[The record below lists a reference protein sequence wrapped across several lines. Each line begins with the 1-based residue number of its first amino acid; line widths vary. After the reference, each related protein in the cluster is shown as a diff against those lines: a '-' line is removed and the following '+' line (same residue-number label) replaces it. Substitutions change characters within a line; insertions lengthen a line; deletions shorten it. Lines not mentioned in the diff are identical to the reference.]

1 MIGAARLVL
10 LAITLCVSTD
20 GLKTTPRVFINRS
33 ESGCLFSLFVKIG
46 GLDGSLGV
54 QDMWKSIYLPIFR
67 NMHKFC
73 TKEDDFIGCVAT
85 RKFTD
90 YIHCMR
96 DYVSSSTIHNNT
108 GIGPAYKSMLN
119 DYATCLGKKIDDYY

>member
-20 GLKTTPRVFINRS
+20 GLKTSKKCIRSPRVFINRS

-46 GLDGSLGV
+46 GLDGS
-54 QDMWKSIYLPIFR
+54 LPIFR

>member
-20 GLKTTPRVFINRS
+20 GLKTSKKCIRSPRVFINRS

-54 QDMWKSIYLPIFR
+54 QDMWKSIYL
-67 NMHKFC
+67 
-73 TKEDDFIGCVAT
+73 
-85 RKFTD
+85 FTD